1 MLKLRGMKSMRFLP
15 TWPRQRVEPILHTY
29 GGGNGRRRVGDGG
42 VVQSILHNSEGG
54 LWGFSGDGKSNVG
67 GGGLQRC
74 SWDG

>member
-1 MLKLRGMKSMRFLP
+1 
-15 TWPRQRVEPILHTY
+15 VEPILHTY